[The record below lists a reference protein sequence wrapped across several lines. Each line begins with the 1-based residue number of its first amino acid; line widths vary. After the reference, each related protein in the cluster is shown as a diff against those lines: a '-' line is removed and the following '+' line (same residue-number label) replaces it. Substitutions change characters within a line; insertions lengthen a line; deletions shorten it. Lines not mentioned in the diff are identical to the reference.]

1 MFFEVGRQKKGK
13 VKTKLKLPLKSS
25 KSEVIRPADLCVPK
39 VEAPVSEEEAS
50 DAISISDE
58 DFEDCKQA
66 KSKRKYD
73 DESVTK

>member
-1 MFFEVGRQKKGK
+1 MVGRQKKGK
-13 VKTKLKLPLKSS
+13 VQTKLPLKSS
-25 KSEVIRPADLCVPK
+25 KSKVLRPADLCVPK

>member
-1 MFFEVGRQKKGK
+1 M
-13 VKTKLKLPLKSS
+13 
-25 KSEVIRPADLCVPK
+25 IRPADLCVPK